1 MFFCLRASG
10 RSVTINLSTADAET
24 RTGGTGFSEK
34 EAPIVE
40 VQVLIPV
47 RDNEGNPFTPAH
59 DAVFEA
65 YLASHFGG
73 FTRLPAEVGGGWVD
87 EDKRYY
93 PDTTRIYVVGVAGI
107 LASGE
112 ALRLMAEIAKAH
124 YRQKAIFLRYLGQA
138 EVL

>member
-1 MFFCLRASG
+1 M
-10 RSVTINLSTADAET
+10 
-24 RTGGTGFSEK
+24 
-34 EAPIVE
+34 VE

-47 RDNEGNPFTPAH
+47 RDNEGIPFDPAH

-73 FTRLPAEVGGGWVD
+73 FTRLPREAAGGWVD

-93 PDTTRIYVVGVAGI
+93 PDATRIYVVAVAGLI
-107 LASGE
+107 AGGE
-112 ALRLMAEIAKAH
+112 PLRLMADIAKAH
-124 YRQKAIFLRYLGQA
+124 YRQKALFLRYLGMA